1 MLNKDLKIENQDILV
16 GSSRINTNN
25 KAFNRIE
32 YMEKNMQFNKAYMYY
47 LEENNLQD
55 NDQSIL
61 RQFITE
67 YKNYRNDWVDPIR
80 RQNANRPLCVDIETA
95 SICNLAC
102 PHCSREY
109 IITPDKVMDEDLF
122 IKIVDESALLKVPSM
137 KMNWRGEPLLNPRL
151 TKMINYAKRK
161 GILEILIN
169 TNAVTLTEEKSN
181 EIIDSGLDVMIY
193 SFDGGTK
200 VTYEKMRPG
209 RFKENN
215 FEEVYSKIKR
225 FSEIKKERSAK
236 FPITKIQMILTEDS
250 RKEVNQFYEL
260 FGDIV
265 DEVTI
270 TQYNER
276 GGNFNSLTLEQRD
289 AISGYFTSNNL
300 PNDTPYL
307 VDFDGNIFI
316 SRKRKPC
323 EQIFQ
328 RLMIT
333 FDGRI
338 GMCCHDW
345 GARHGIGY
353 IDEKAFDQNQLTNEV
368 EKKIKN
374 NSKGFEL
381 LKNAKSPEFFNE
393 PIHKVETLS
402 EIWEGN
408 ELKKV
413 RDLHLSDKLDE
424 VKVCSNCTFKDTY
437 NWERIN

>member
-1 MLNKDLKIENQDILV
+1 METIKKMLNKKLKIENQDILV

-55 NDQSIL
+55 IDQSIL
-61 RQFITE
+61 GQFITE
-67 YKNYRNDWVDPIR
+67 YKNYRNDWVNPIR

-169 TNAVTLTEEKSN
+169 TNAVTLTEEKAN

-200 VTYEKMRPG
+200 ETYEKMRPG

-215 FEEVYSKIKR
+215 FEEVY
-225 FSEIKKERSAK
+225 
-236 FPITKIQMILTEDS
+236 
-250 RKEVNQFYEL
+250 
-260 FGDIV
+260 
-265 DEVTI
+265 
-270 TQYNER
+270 
-276 GGNFNSLTLEQRD
+276 
-289 AISGYFTSNNL
+289 
-300 PNDTPYL
+300 
-307 VDFDGNIFI
+307 
-316 SRKRKPC
+316 
-323 EQIFQ
+323 
-328 RLMIT
+328 
-333 FDGRI
+333 
-338 GMCCHDW
+338 
-345 GARHGIGY
+345 
-353 IDEKAFDQNQLTNEV
+353 
-368 EKKIKN
+368 
-374 NSKGFEL
+374 
-381 LKNAKSPEFFNE
+381 
-393 PIHKVETLS
+393 
-402 EIWEGN
+402 
-408 ELKKV
+408 
-413 RDLHLSDKLDE
+413 
-424 VKVCSNCTFKDTY
+424 
-437 NWERIN
+437 